1 MPSLPVKSLHPLK
14 VLEPAMEGRV
24 DDIKELALLKGAV
37 ENTNEAFVTIDRNQ
51 KVVFFNKA
59 AEQIFGYSRDEVLG
73 RDLDVIMAPTCSREH
88 HQAVARYIETGVP
101 RRIGHHTEI
110 MAVRKN
116 GETFPAD
123 ISFSVSRAE
132 GMLYFTAIV
141 RDLTETKALQERI
154 NRSERLAALGQVVAE
169 ISHEIKN
176 PLMMIGGFARQ
187 LAKENRDERSATK
200 LNIIVN
206 EVQRL
211 ENLLREMRDFY
222 LPRPLEF
229 KEIEVNSL
237 LKQVQDLI
245 KEDCKKQSIRLEF
258 KTDREEV
265 FVEGDRARL
274 EQVLL
279 NLAKNAM
286 EAMGQGGKISF
297 ISGLK
302 QGVVEISIADEG
314 AGISEENKGK
324 IFSPFFTTKKQGT
337 GLGLSICKRLIEAH
351 PGSSLSFTS
360 KKGKG
365 STFVIAMPVSRHQ
378 MTQSD

>member
-1 MPSLPVKSLHPLK
+1 MRALK
-14 VLEPAMEGRV
+14 PAMEDRD
-24 DDIKELALLKGAV
+24 DDINELAVLKGAV
-37 ENTNEAFVTIDRNQ
+37 ENTNEAFVTIDQNQ
-51 KVVFFNKA
+51 KVLFFNKA
-59 AEQIFGYSRDEVLG
+59 AEKIFGYSRDEVLG
-73 RDLDVIMAPTCSREH
+73 RDLDVIMSPDCSRDH
-88 HQAVARYIETGVP
+88 HRAVARYIETGVP

-123 ISFSVSRAE
+123 ISFSISRVD
-132 GMLYFTAIV
+132 GTLYFTAIV
-141 RDLTETKALQERI
+141 RDVTETKALQERI

-187 LAKENRDERSATK
+187 LVKETGDEKSLTK

-211 ENLLREMRDFY
+211 ESLLKEMRDFY
-222 LPRPLEF
+222 LPRALEL
-229 KEIEVNSL
+229 KDVDINAL
-237 LKQVQDLI
+237 LKQVHDLI
-245 KEDCKKQSIRLEF
+245 KEDCERRSIRLEF

-279 NLAKNAM
+279 NLAKNAL
-286 EAMGQGGKISF
+286 EATEQGGKISF

-302 QGVVEISIADEG
+302 QGVVEINIVDQG
-314 AGISEENKGK
+314 VGISDEDKEK
-324 IFSPFFTTKKQGT
+324 IFSPFYTTKKQGT
-337 GLGLSICKRLIEAH
+337 GLGLSICKRVIEDH

-360 KKGKG
+360 EKGKG
-365 STFVIAMPVSRHQ
+365 STFVITMPVSRPEKA
-378 MTQSD
+378 